1 MAMASMINGIRNA
14 MNVLRCIRPDLSE
27 SVVWDIRAENFSDG
41 GRTALKNQGSSSTMA
56 MACSIIF

>member
-41 GRTALKNQGSSSTMA
+41 DKILP
-56 MACSIIF
+56 